1 MFLHNLKYEILHN
14 LREKELVGWMMVFP
28 IILATFFNLA
38 FGNLYETDNMFSEI
52 KIAVVETKED
62 TVFSEVLDGL
72 STGDSPLFSVRY
84 TDNEAAEKLLI
95 DGDVSSVIYVDD
107 EISMETASNGLNPS
121 IVQSFLEQYKTQK
134 TIITETAMRNPEKL
148 GDVVAALS
156 EELNCMNTKALSN
169 GNMDPYVAYFF
180 NLIAMVALFGTTN
193 GVFAATQN
201 QGNLSA
207 IGARKCVSPTHK
219 LKSTIASLIAGFI
232 AQTICTAICTTY
244 IVFILRID
252 LGDKIPLIYL
262 SGIIGSL
269 AGIALGFF
277 IGSIGKMSEGTKFGI
292 AFAITMASCFFS
304 GLMVGDMKS
313 IFAKHCPIVNKLNPA
328 ALISDM
334 FYCLSIYDDY
344 SRYLGI
350 VSTLLTMVVIFTA
363 GGFLLTR
370 RKKYASI

>member
-1 MFLHNLKYEILHN
+1 MFLHNLKYEILQN
-14 LREKELVGWMMVFP
+14 LRQKELVGWMMVFP

-52 KIAVVETKED
+52 NIAVVETKED
-62 TVFSEVLDGL
+62 AVFSEVLDGL

-84 TDNEAAEKLLI
+84 TDKEAAEKLLL
-95 DGDVSSVIYVDD
+95 DGEVSSIIYVDD
-107 EISMETASNGLNPS
+107 EISMGTTSNGLNPS

-169 GNMDPYVAYFF
+169 GNMDPYVSYFF
-180 NLIAMVALFGTTN
+180 NLIAMVALFGSTS

-232 AQTICTAICTTY
+232 AQTICTTICTTY

-252 LGDKIPLIYL
+252 LGNKIAMLYL

-269 AGIALGFF
+269 TGTALGFF

-292 AFAITMASCFFS
+292 AFAVTMICCFFS

-350 VSTLLTMVVIFTA
+350 VSTLLTMTVIFTA